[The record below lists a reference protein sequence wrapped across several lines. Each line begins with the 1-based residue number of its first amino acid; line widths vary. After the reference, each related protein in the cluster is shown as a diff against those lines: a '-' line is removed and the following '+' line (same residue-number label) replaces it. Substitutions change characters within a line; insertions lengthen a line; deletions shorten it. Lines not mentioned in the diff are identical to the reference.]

1 VTKVASEILSEELPV
16 ASPLPVSDSF
26 TQKQLS
32 DLTSEICKING
43 ISTETEVT
51 KFQPKTEC
59 PDDFMTE
66 NTMNKL
72 INGISRFNNIA
83 IQPKPSSVLKY

>member
-1 VTKVASEILSEELPV
+1 MTKVASEILSEELPA

-51 KFQPKTEC
+51 KFQETE
-59 PDDFMTE
+59 
-66 NTMNKL
+66 
-72 INGISRFNNIA
+72 SNNFRLA
-83 IQPKPSSVLKY
+83 VSKQ